1 MNERAPAV
9 ERWLAW
15 RYLATRQREG
25 FVSFIAIFSL
35 IPFNFFTSRVSNLEF
50 ELQTAA
56 TNLEV
61 MLEAQ
66 TKAREGVGIETTTP
80 SSATRS
86 SI

>member
-1 MNERAPAV
+1 
-9 ERWLAW
+9 
-15 RYLATRQREG
+15 
-25 FVSFIAIFSL
+25 
-35 IPFNFFTSRVSNLEF
+35 VSNLEF

-66 TKAREGVGIETTTP
+66 SKSKEVQISGATP

>member
-1 MNERAPAV
+1 
-9 ERWLAW
+9 
-15 RYLATRQREG
+15 
-25 FVSFIAIFSL
+25 
-35 IPFNFFTSRVSNLEF
+35 VSNLEF

-61 MLEAQ
+61 MLQAHGAERHVA
-66 TKAREGVGIETTTP
+66 IESTTP